1 MNKYYIWLNGP
12 KELVWA
18 FSFRSACHG
27 PVISHHR
34 FPIRRSGLPLEW
46 YKHLSA
52 ESPYPSSTSTCGQCG
67 GADASPL
74 SLPLS
79 PTRLDPAP
87 VLLSSSPL
95 RRTLAALPS
104 LSPAPTQIRALLR
117 VGRLHQIWAW
127 QGLRP
132 AAVGGWGVGGTLGG
146 RGCLGVRAGVWRREP
161 RRWRPR

>member
-18 FSFRSACHG
+18 FSFRAACHG
-27 PVISHHR
+27 PIISHRR
-34 FPIRRSGLPLEW
+34 FLIRRSGLPLEW

-52 ESPYPSSTSTCGQCG
+52 ESPYPSSISTSTSTCGQCG

-74 SLPLS
+74 SPS
-79 PTRLDPAP
+79 PTRSNQAP

-104 LSPAPTQIRALLR
+104 LSPAPTQIRALLW

-132 AAVGGWGVGGTLGG
+132 AAV
-146 RGCLGVRAGVWRREP
+146 RG
-161 RRWRPR
+161 